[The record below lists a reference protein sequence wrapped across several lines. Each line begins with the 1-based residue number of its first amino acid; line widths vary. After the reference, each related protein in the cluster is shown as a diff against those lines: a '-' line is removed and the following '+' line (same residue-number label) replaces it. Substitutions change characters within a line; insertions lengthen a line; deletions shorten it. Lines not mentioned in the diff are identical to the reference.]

1 MPVYEYEHTEKH
13 CNIGHIFEIEQS
25 ISEEP
30 LNRCPKCN
38 RPVKKLISVVYINTP
53 KTNTELRDMGFTKL
67 VKRDDG
73 IYENVTAR
81 GNDSKFVDRNKP
93 ETLPDLSKTIRD

>member
-1 MPVYEYEHTEKH
+1 MPVYEYEHKEKH
-13 CNIGHIFEIEQS
+13 CDIGLVFEVEQS
-25 ISEEP
+25 INEKP
-30 LNRCPKCN
+30 LDRCPKCK
-38 RPVKKLISVVYINTP
+38 RPVKKLISMAYINTP
-53 KTNTELRDMGFTKL
+53 RTNTELRDMGFTKL

-81 GNDSKFVDRNKP
+81 GNDNRFVDRNNP

>member
-1 MPVYEYEHTEKH
+1 MPVYEYEHTQKH
-13 CNIGHIFEIEQS
+13 CEIGHVFEVEQS
-25 ISEEP
+25 IKEEP
-30 LNRCPKCN
+30 LNSCPKCN
-38 RPVKKLISVVYINTP
+38 RPVKKLISMAYINTP